1 MKDIIQKKLEN
12 YKLNSAEDELN
23 ALKEITQEVA
33 LYSLYKVGFFQHVSF
48 LGGTSLRILH
58 GLDRFSEDLDFSTL
72 KPDSKFDLMG
82 LLEKA
87 MMHMN
92 AYGYDLNID
101 QKDLTDKNVQSRFL
115 KDDSIKKVLTF
126 KHTQDLR
133 SKIKIKIEVDTNPPP
148 GAKQVVEYVDFP
160 MDFPVVAH
168 DLPSLFAG
176 KLHAL
181 LCRPYPK
188 GRDWYDFLWYISH
201 GIKPNLDFFQNAIW
215 QLGPWANSSVKV
227 DQEFIKNN
235 LHKKIQSL
243 NWQDVALD
251 VRKFLS
257 AEKAATLELWST
269 AFFES
274 KLKKIIT

>member
-1 MKDIIQKKLEN
+1 MKDIVQKKLEAYN
-12 YKLNSAEDELN
+12 LKSAEDELN

-33 LYSLYKVGFFQHVSF
+33 LYSLYKVGFFQSVSF

-72 KPDSKFDLMG
+72 KPNTEFDLIG

-87 MMHMN
+87 MLHMN

-101 QKDLTDKNVQSRFL
+101 QKDLADKNVQSRFL

-126 KHTQDLR
+126 KHMQDTR
-133 SKIKIKIEVDTNPPP
+133 AKIKIKVEVDTNPPL
-148 GAKQVVEYVDFP
+148 GSKQVVEYVDFP

-188 GRDWYDFLWYISH
+188 GRDWYDFLWYISN
-201 GIKPNLDFFQNAIW
+201 GVKPNLDFFQNAIW
-215 QLGPWANSSVKV
+215 QLGPWSNSKLEV
-227 DQEFIKNN
+227 DNEFIKTN
-235 LHKKIQSL
+235 LSKKIQTL
-243 NWQDVALD
+243 NWNEVALD

-257 AEKAATLELWST
+257 SEKAATLELWSA

-274 KLKKIIT
+274 KVKKL